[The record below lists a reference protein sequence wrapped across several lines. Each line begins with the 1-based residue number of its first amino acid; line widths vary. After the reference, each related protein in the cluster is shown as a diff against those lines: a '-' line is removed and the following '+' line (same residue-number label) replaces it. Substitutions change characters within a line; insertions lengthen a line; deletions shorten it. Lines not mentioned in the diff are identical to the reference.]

1 MAYDVARIRGQ
12 YTSLVGQ
19 WTYLNAHVRPQT
31 PEPVASAVARAV
43 RDQAIA
49 WPHPENASITAYA
62 SQEPGQGMGVGTHTR
77 HDTPG
82 TLHAD
87 DHLKAARMAIADLT
101 GTTTEAVILGPC
113 EATLHAELRHAIA
126 PMLRRGFAQW
136 DIPAAAGLAGL
147 ITPKHYQDVVDGSTR
162 LVAVPAANPHTGV
175 IHEVAGIADYV
186 HSRSRAWV
194 LAEVTPL
201 VGVRP
206 INFDAIGADILLLNT
221 KAIAGI
227 EVAALA
233 FRDPAML
240 RRIAALHPGQAGQAG
255 QAREKGQTPGATRG
269 ALFAGALFAEEVSP
283 VLAAGAAASVDH
295 VAQLDEHAR
304 GTRRNRVS
312 RSVDA
317 AASYLGEIG
326 TYLLDTLR
334 HTNKVQLK
342 GFEGAQAEA
351 DRIPVATFSV
361 TGVPAATVHER
372 LLMHGLLATTAHGEI
387 TVRLAPYNTH
397 ADIDQLARALGSLA

>member
-12 YTSLVGQ
+12 YASLVGQ

-43 RDQAIA
+43 RDQATA
-49 WPHPENASITAYA
+49 WPHPTGTQVAQFSLDASPKPIAA
-62 SQEPGQGMGVGTHTR
+62 GTHSR
-77 HDTPG
+77 HDIPG
-82 TLHAD
+82 ALRAEEHV
-87 DHLKAARMAIADLT
+87 KAARMAIADLT
-101 GTTTEAVILGPC
+101 GTSTDAVILGAS
-113 EATLHAELRHAIA
+113 EVALKAQLREVIA
-126 PMLRRGFAQW
+126 PMLRRGGAHW
-136 DIPAAAGLAGL
+136 DVPTATETAGL
-147 ITPKHYQDVVDGSTR
+147 ITPKNYADVVDGSTR
-162 LVAVPAANPHTGV
+162 LVAVPAADPHTGV

-206 INFDAIGADILLLNT
+206 IHFDAIGADILLLNT

-240 RRIAALHPGQAGQAG
+240 RRIAALHPDTAHNG
-255 QAREKGQTPGATRG
+255 
-269 ALFAGALFAEEVSP
+269 LFVEDVSP

-295 VAQLDEHAR
+295 IAQLDEHAR
-304 GTRRNRVS
+304 GTRRTRVS

-334 HTNKVQLK
+334 HTNKVELK
-342 GFEGAQAEA
+342 GFDGEQAEA

-361 TGVPAATVHER
+361 SGVPAETVHER
-372 LLMHGLLATTAHGEI
+372 LLQHGLLATTARGEI

-397 ADIDQLARALGSLA
+397 ADIDQLARALGSLV